1 MLITKKASKALALWL
16 IIRVPVQ
23 PVVADLLS
31 LSNSIPVSGLGALYV
46 G

>member
-16 IIRVPVQ
+16 ITRVPAQ
-23 PVVADLLS
+23 PVVVGPLS
-31 LSNSIPVSGLGALYV
+31 LSNLTPVSGLGASYV